1 MLGAYVLDR
10 HEQVSGDHK
19 SACHWGLLKGLLNET
34 GGEEGLPERGRY
46 TQTQER
52 EKPWR
57 YWGDDEPVSRTA
69 CAKALWQRGH
79 RELG

>member
-1 MLGAYVLDR
+1 MRREAR
-10 HEQVSGDHK
+10 KASRRGD
-19 SACHWGLLKGLLNET
+19 
-34 GGEEGLPERGRY
+34 RY